1 MGFALGAAAAAAG
14 YRLAAFD
21 SIGSTNDEALDRAR
35 SGDRGPLWV
44 VTAHQTKGRGRRGRA
59 WQTPVGNLGA
69 SLLLVGPIRVAA
81 AAGLGFVAG
90 LALSDA
96 FRRIAPDLDMCTAL
110 DGATGPD
117 RTRFEL
123 KWPNDVL
130 AGGAKLAGIMLESE
144 TLAGGTTAVVIG
156 IGVNVAAA
164 PVDVPYAATCL
175 ADLGLAADAGAV
187 FAALSDAWVSRY
199 AQWDEGRGLP
209 SVRADWLA
217 RAAGLGGS
225 VAVRIGERT
234 VRGTF
239 ETLDEDGCLVVA
251 TDTGER
257 VSIAAGEVHFGTV
270 ASLGASV

>member
-21 SIGSTNDEALDRAR
+21 SIGSTNDEAMVRAR
-35 SGDRGPLWV
+35 AGDPGRLWV
-44 VTAHQTKGRGRRGRA
+44 VTAHQTKGRGRRGRF

-69 SLLLVGPIRVAA
+69 SLLLVGPIQIAA
-81 AAGLGFVAG
+81 AASLGFVAG

-96 FRRIAPDLDMCTAL
+96 FARIAPRLAAATAL
-110 DGATGPD
+110 DGADSAGG
-117 RTRFEL
+117 TRFEL

-144 TLAGGTTAVVIG
+144 SLPGGNMAVVIG
-156 IGVNVAAA
+156 IGVNVAVS
-164 PVDVPYAATCL
+164 PVDVPYPATSL
-175 ADLGLAADAGAV
+175 ADLGVAADAGAV
-187 FAALSDAWVSRY
+187 FAALSDAWVARH
-199 AQWDEGRGLP
+199 AQWDGGRGLAA
-209 SVRADWLA
+209 VRADWLA

-225 VAVRIGERT
+225 VAVRIGERI

-239 ETLDEDGCLVVA
+239 ETLNEDGCLVVA
-251 TDTGER
+251 TEAGER

-270 ASLGASV
+270 ASLGATR